1 VQNVLVPTLNDGQY
15 DFLRLFQ
22 IWETV
27 STAPQGTRFDF
38 SYCTFLRPSAVA
50 FLGGLA
56 RLAQHHNYPV
66 TFAWE
71 TISGAVMANLC
82 QNGFASSFGH
92 PSPGWNGNSIPFR
105 EDRVSATDPIL
116 DYLTDLWLGRGWVQV
131 SPLLKD
137 AIVGK
142 VWEIYTN
149 SFEHS
154 ASSVGV
160 YSCGQYFQAMNQ
172 LALSVVDFGMGIP
185 TKIRRYLQSDPRAA
199 NLLSSSCLEWAF
211 QSGNTT
217 SHQPGVAR
225 GLGLDLLK
233 EFIRINQGSLEIYSN
248 NAYAIVDRN
257 GERFQDMNSGFAG
270 TAVLIKLNCDETL
283 YHFRGEFPNRGEA
296 E

>member
-1 VQNVLVPTLNDGQY
+1 MQTVLVPTLNDNQY

-22 IWETV
+22 IWEQV
-27 STAPQGTRFDF
+27 GSAPQGTRFDF
-38 SYCTFLRPSAVA
+38 TYCRFLRPNAVA

-66 TFAWE
+66 AFAWE
-71 TISGAVMANLC
+71 TVGGAVMANLC
-82 QNGFASSFGH
+82 QNGFASSFGY

-105 EDRVSATDPIL
+105 EDRVPTADPIL

-154 ASSVGV
+154 GSKVGV
-160 YSCGQYFQAMNQ
+160 YSCGQYFQSMNQ
-172 LALSVVDFGMGIP
+172 LVLAVVDFGVGIP
-185 TKIRRYLQSDPRAA
+185 SKVRSYLKSDPRAA
-199 NLLSSSCLEWAF
+199 KLLSSSCLKWAF

-217 SHQPGVAR
+217 SHQTGVAR

-233 EFIRINQGSLEIYSN
+233 EFVQINHGSLEIYSN
-248 NAYAIVDRN
+248 DAYAIVDRN
-257 GERFQDMNSGFAG
+257 GERFQDMNSSFLG

-283 YHFRGEFPNRGEA
+283 YHFQGEFPN
-296 E
+296 